1 MKNLRLH
8 ETARP
13 WFQNSRPRLKCFYQ
27 FWAWDLTS
35 KKSEP
40 QTQSAKNFEI
50 IVQIKQN
57 KMTEN
62 ASGS

>member
-1 MKNLRLH
+1 MRLRDPGFKI
-8 ETARP
+8 RD
-13 WFQNSRPRLKCFYQ
+13 R
-27 FWAWDLTS
+27 DLSAFINFEPETS

-62 ASGS
+62 AIGS

>member
-1 MKNLRLH
+1 MRLRDPGFKIRDRDFSAFINF
-8 ETARP
+8 EP
-13 WFQNSRPRLKCFYQ
+13 E
-27 FWAWDLTS
+27 TS

-40 QTQSAKNFEI
+40 QTQSAKNVEI